1 MSQIRPGEIVPGTK
15 YRVVRPLGAGGMG
28 VVYLVEK
35 GPLRGVLKLMSP
47 ELARHK
53 EFRERF
59 ADEVRV
65 LARLEHPNIVRIFD
79 HELESELPCFVME
92 VLNGRTL
99 RDVLATGVRIR
110 PRIAYEITRQLLEA
124 LHCAHTYEVTVVHRD
139 IKPEN
144 IFLHS
149 PKHGDPVVKLIDFG
163 VVALSDRKHDG
174 TFVGTWSYAAPEQI
188 RGEQATP
195 ATDLYA
201 VGLVLYEMLAGR
213 GPFDQYESGLLIS
226 NAQLTEIP
234 PPITE
239 FAPWVPQSVVHLLA
253 SALAKDPKLRPIDA
267 YAFAE
272 ELYELENANDG
283 GGETVRGGASAIR
296 QALHTV
302 QGSDP
307 RSERLVYELTPSS
320 PRSFADAD
328 TFASQES
335 DARGAPRRRNIR
347 PVVGIAAVVAFAALL
362 PLLVYIGARRTSGP
376 PEPTTAAPPPSATVE
391 PKPVEAPPSI
401 ASSAASAPA
410 IPAPSARP
418 NVAPS
423 RPKPAGSRVKPA
435 PGPPSAAPR
444 DDFMRGL

>member
-1 MSQIRPGEIVPGTK
+1 MNQPRAGELIPGTK

-47 ELARHK
+47 ELAKHK

-79 HELESELPCFVME
+79 HELEGETPCFVME

-99 RDVLATGVRIR
+99 RDVLAAGVKIR

-201 VGLVLYEMLAGR
+201 VGLVLFEMLAGV

-226 NAQLTEIP
+226 AAQLEEIP
-234 PPITE
+234 PPVSK
-239 FAPWVPQSVVHLLA
+239 FAPWVPESVVQLVA
-253 SALAKDPKLRPIDA
+253 SALAKDPKHRPIDA

-272 ELYELENANDG
+272 ALYELENANDG
-283 GGETVRGGASAIR
+283 GGGETIRGGGAAIGH
-296 QALHTV
+296 ALRTV
-302 QGSDP
+302 QGSGGD
-307 RSERLVYELTPSS
+307 RIVYEHTPSA
-320 PRSFADAD
+320 PRTLGDAD

-335 DARGAPRRRNIR
+335 ELRPRRRSSHAF
-347 PVVGIAAVVAFAALL
+347 VAAVLAIAVLL
-362 PLLVYIGARRTSGP
+362 PLAVFLASRRPKPP
-376 PEPTTAAPPPSATVE
+376 PETPVAAAPPPATSIAPAVSASTVE
-391 PKPVEAPPSI
+391 PPP
-401 ASSAASAPA
+401 
-410 IPAPSARP
+410 PAPSPSATQPRAR
-418 NVAPS
+418 S
-423 RPKPAGSRVKPA
+423 RPAGSRAKPA
-435 PGPPSAAPR
+435 PAAPSGTQR
-444 DDFMRGL
+444 DDFMRGI